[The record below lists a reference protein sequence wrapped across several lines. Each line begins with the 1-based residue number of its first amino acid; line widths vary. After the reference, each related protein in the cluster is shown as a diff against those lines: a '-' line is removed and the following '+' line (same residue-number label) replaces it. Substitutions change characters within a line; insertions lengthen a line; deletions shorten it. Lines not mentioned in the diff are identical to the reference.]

1 MKHKATKLLILTL
14 IAFCTIGDASRAN
27 AWSWWDDPGPLVFV
41 QPRVLIGYMLP
52 TRTNALNVNMYG
64 RQSESSIKTL
74 QQNAKMEGLWTEI
87 VVPVKSAYPIGFTP
101 SVGYLIPADYRV
113 DETYLGNSAPI
124 ASRTWKT
131 KTTLYNL
138 KFSIDYAFSQSVTA
152 MLGFQYDSLMADY
165 TAPYNQIPSYNVGF
179 NSAQR
184 VGLEVSLGIPF
195 VGVMYE
201 RNVGS
206 IFDLKAYISAYPGL
220 PGVLS
225 FEESVGFDYDDAN
238 KEYRHSGVKFSQE
251 ISSGYFYEA
260 FAQLSAPVW
269 RGIGGGAFVKY
280 SEFSG
285 KLLGVSVDHKET
297 PLATESLSA
306 DVTYLRS
313 SFVIGASITAL
324 F

>member
-1 MKHKATKLLILTL
+1 
-14 IAFCTIGDASRAN
+14 
-27 AWSWWDDPGPLVFV
+27 
-41 QPRVLIGYMLP
+41 
-52 TRTNALNVNMYG
+52 
-64 RQSESSIKTL
+64 
-74 QQNAKMEGLWTEI
+74 MEGLWTEL
-87 VVPVKSAYPIGFTP
+87 VVPVKSVYPIGFTP

-113 DETYLGNSAPI
+113 DETYLGNSGPI

-165 TAPYNQIPSYNVGF
+165 TAPYNQIEGGGVSF

-195 VGVMYE
+195 VGLMYE
-201 RNVGS
+201 RNIGS

-225 FEESVGFDYDDAN
+225 FEESVQFQYNGEED
-238 KEYRHSGVKFSQE
+238 RLVKFSQE

-269 RGIGGGAFVKY
+269 RGIGGGAFAKY

-285 KLLGVSVDHKET
+285 KILGTSVTHQKN
-297 PLATESLSA
+297 AAGGISA